1 MSLLPYPR
9 ITPWVGRLIA
19 ANAVVLLLMQ
29 TLFTSPELQDAL
41 AFDPAA
47 VARRPWGFFTY
58 LFVHGGLFH
67 LLANS
72 IGLFVFGAAVE
83 SRMGSRN
90 FLTYYLYCG
99 IGAAVFCWLLNLVTP
114 VSPFIGASGAVL
126 GVAVAF
132 AMFWP
137 DAELFVFPIPIPLK
151 ARTLVIL
158 LVALDVTFALLPG
171 PSEIAH
177 LAHVGGAT
185 AGFLFFRLQNLS
197 RRDPIRPSRE
207 VERVVMVHPGASDE
221 PEQRRSST
229 PPRQRP
235 RIEADA
241 TGAELDRV
249 LDKISATGIAS
260 LTASERRFLDEV
272 SRKKQDPRPH

>member
-9 ITPWVGRLIA
+9 VTPWVGRLIA

-29 TLFTSPELQDAL
+29 TLFTSPALQDAL
-41 AFDPAA
+41 AFDPSA
-47 VARRPWGFFTY
+47 VVRQPWTFFTY

-72 IGLFVFGAAVE
+72 IGLFVFGSAVE

-99 IGAAVFCWLLNLVTP
+99 IGAAVFCWLLNLVMP

-126 GVAVAF
+126 GVAIAF

-137 DAELFVFPIPIPLK
+137 DAEVFVFPIPIPLK

-158 LVALDVTFALLPG
+158 LVALDVAFALMPG
-171 PSEIAH
+171 RSEIAH

-197 RRDPIRPSRE
+197 RRDPIGPSRE
-207 VERVVMVHPGASDE
+207 VERVVMVQSGAPDE
-221 PEQRRSST
+221 PERRAST

-235 RIEADA
+235 RVEADNS
-241 TGAELDRV
+241 GAELDRL
-249 LDKISATGIAS
+249 LDKISATGIGS
-260 LTASERRFLDEV
+260 LTVSERRFLDEV
-272 SRKKQDPRPH
+272 SRKKKDPRPH